1 MLNKFRNTLEK
12 YANQTAK
19 ILIKV
24 GLSPWMVSTI
34 GLMIVLLASYILIIN
49 TQLSLITS
57 LILYLIGNGMD
68 ALDGAVARLTEKVSK
83 WGGYM
88 DSMIDRIGEAAYIL
102 AIAHIGM
109 ISWEI
114 AYIYIVSALLISYS
128 RARGEKEGV
137 EMSGIGL
144 MERAERVIGLALAI
158 LIYITLNIPMD
169 LLFLI
174 IIILNIITIIQRSVH
189 TYTSL
194 RES

>member
-24 GLSPWMVSTI
+24 GLTPWMVSTI

-49 TQLSLITS
+49 THQSLITS

-169 LLFLI
+169 LLLLI